1 MKKADVFLII
11 FFIVSSIALSFYV
24 TTTTNS
30 IDYNN
35 KYLIIKADNEILVRR
50 DLPVEKKETIRI
62 KTKYGYNII
71 EIDKDVVRIIE
82 SDCHNQICVKDGSI
96 SKVGEVLVCLP
107 HKLIVE
113 IKGKS
118 DSEVDITN

>member
-1 MKKADVFLII
+1 MKKADIFLII

-24 TTTTNS
+24 TYNN

-35 KYLIIKADNEILVRR
+35 KYLIVKVDNEIFVKR
-50 DLPVEKKETIRI
+50 DLPVEKKETIPI
-62 KTKYGYNII
+62 KTKYGYNLI

-82 SDCHNQICVKDGSI
+82 ADCHNQICVKDGSI
-96 SKVGEVLVCLP
+96 KNVGEVLVCLP

>member
-1 MKKADVFLII
+1 MKKADIFLIV

-24 TTTTNS
+24 TSNI

-35 KYLIIKADNEILVRR
+35 KYLIIKVDNEILVKR
-50 DLPVEKKETIRI
+50 DLPVEEKEIIPI
-62 KTKYGYNII
+62 KTKYGYNLI
-71 EIDKDVVRIIE
+71 EIDNDVVRIIE
-82 SDCHNQICVKDGSI
+82 ADCHNQICVKDGSI